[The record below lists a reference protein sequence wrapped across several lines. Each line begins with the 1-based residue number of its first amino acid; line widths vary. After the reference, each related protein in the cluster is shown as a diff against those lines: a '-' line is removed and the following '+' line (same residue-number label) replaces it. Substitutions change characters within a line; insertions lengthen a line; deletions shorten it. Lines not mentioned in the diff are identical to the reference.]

1 MKIYRKDTAPDAEL
15 SNYERTI
22 KLRIKKFMS
31 FDNFIKWMMPN
42 TEDFKYREI
51 LAIDDY
57 VIDNSYTPETGIVKQ
72 SYKRTK
78 GMPRLNYISL
88 ESQLTTIEVLLDA
101 NETQDERDVY
111 VNERLQ

>member
-1 MKIYRKDTAPDAEL
+1 MKIYRKDYAPDAEL

-22 KLRIKKFMS
+22 KLRIWKQMS
-31 FDNFIKWMMPN
+31 FDNFINWMMPN
-42 TEDFKYREI
+42 TENFKYREI

-57 VIDNSYTPETGIVKQ
+57 VIDNSYTPETGVVKH

-78 GMPRLNYISL
+78 GMPRINYISL
-88 ESQLTTIEVLLDA
+88 ESTLTTIEVLLDA

-111 VNERLQ
+111 VNERFQ